1 MSEEVKPP
9 ESQASAPAASAPAAE
24 GSVPYARF
32 AEVVQAKNALLE
44 KAARADALQTALQEA
59 QAKVQAV
66 ENQFTTFRT
75 VASTI
80 GHTDPEAVEL
90 VQWSYGRLPAEG
102 RPELGTWLG
111 AVKADPAQAPL
122 AIKHLLGQQPGTS
135 TQPAPPAPVGAPRP
149 QPAASPAG
157 TPATN
162 PVPSDADI
170 ARVRE
175 ACVRSGDWTAWKEMK
190 KNLPK

>member
-1 MSEEVKPP
+1 MPDLTEYKNHELKILPQYFSEVIKE
-9 ESQASAPAASAPAAE
+9 
-24 GSVPYARF
+24 R
-32 AEVVQAKNALLE
+32 NAYQE
-44 KAARADALQTALQEA
+44 KAARADTLATALQEA
-59 QAKVQAV
+59 QAKIQAT
-66 ENQFTTFRT
+66 EQQFTTFRT

-90 VQWSYGRLPAEG
+90 VTWSYGRLPQED

-111 AVKADPAQAPL
+111 AAKANPEKAPL
-122 AIKHLLGQQPGTS
+122 AIKHLLSPSTAPGS
-135 TQPAPPAPVGAPRP
+135 PPAPQAPVGAPRA

-162 PVPSDADI
+162 PVPSDADL

-175 ACVRSGDWTAWKEMK
+175 QCVRTGDWTPWKEMK
-190 KNLPK
+190 KNLPR

>member
-1 MSEEVKPP
+1 MADENQTT
-9 ESQASAPAASAPAAE
+9 ESQAPAPPAASAPE
-24 GSVPYARF
+24 QTVPYSRF
-32 AEVVQAKNALLE
+32 SEVIKERNAYQE
-44 KAARADALQTALQEA
+44 KAARADTLATALQEA
-59 QAKVQAV
+59 QAKIQAT
-66 ENQFTTFRT
+66 EAQFTTFRT

-122 AIKHLLGQQPGTS
+122 AIKHLLGQQSGTS
-135 TQPAPPAPVGAPRP
+135 TQPAPSAPVGAPRP

-162 PVPSDADI
+162 PVPSDADL

-175 ACVRSGDWTAWKEMK
+175 QCVRTGDWTPWKEMK
-190 KNLPK
+190 KNLPR